1 MGGGAGT
8 RGVSALRGQ
17 GPRLQQRDREYHLE
31 LETKV
36 FEDYAK
42 FLQPHPYN
50 IVSYL
55 CLKYESFQP
64 RL

>member
-8 RGVSALRGQ
+8 RGVPALRGQ

-36 FEDYAK
+36 SEVFTIT
-42 FLQPHPYN
+42 P
-50 IVSYL
+50 V
-55 CLKYESFQP
+55 
-64 RL
+64 